1 MKANQHKSKKRA
13 ATLASRADR
22 HALYQ
27 NSVQDTEAELDFVD
41 EVFVDLN
48 GRRPH
53 ILREDFCGTGNTA
66 CAWVQR
72 HRRHIAIGVD
82 NDAEVLDWGRTHN
95 LHALAPAQQQ
105 RVRLLQADVMLP
117 PAQAVDVVLA
127 MNFSYYLFKTRAELG
142 RYFRRVRQSLQ
153 PDGVFFMDAYGG
165 YEAHSEIEE
174 NRECFDAQ
182 IGKFTYLWDQ
192 HRFNPINHHM
202 NCQIHFAFPD
212 GSRMDKAFNYDWRLW
227 CLPELQELLAE
238 AGFSRV
244 HVYWEGT
251 DEDTNEGD
259 GVYTVQT
266 EGEADAGW
274 ICYLVAQL

>member
-1 MKANQHKSKKRA
+1 LAHKSKKFTLKPA
-13 ATLASRADR
+13 SLASKADR
-22 HALYQ
+22 HSLYQ

-41 EVFVDLN
+41 EVFADLN

-53 ILREDFCGTGNTA
+53 VLREDFCGTGNTA

-82 NDAEVLDWGRTHN
+82 NDAEVLDWGRAHN
-95 LHALAPAQQQ
+95 LLALSPAQQQ
-105 RVRLLQADVMLP
+105 RVRLLQADVMSP

-153 PDGVFFMDAYGG
+153 ADGVFFMDAYGG

-174 NRECFDAQ
+174 DRECFDEQ

-251 DEDTNEGD
+251 DEDSNEGD

-274 ICYLVAQL
+274 ICYLVAQI

>member
-1 MKANQHKSKKRA
+1 MKTRKQKAHQSGP
-13 ATLASRADR
+13 TLASQADR

-27 NSVQDTEAELDFVD
+27 NSVQDTEAELGFVD
-41 EVFVDLN
+41 EVFIDLN

-72 HRRHIAIGVD
+72 HRRHLAIGLD
-82 NDAEVLDWGRTHN
+82 NDAEVLAWGREHN
-95 LHALAPAQQQ
+95 LSALKPGQRQ
-105 RVRLLQADVMLP
+105 RVRLLQADVMCP
-117 PAQAVDVVLA
+117 AAQAVDVILA

-142 RYFRRVRQSLQ
+142 TYFRRVRQSLQ
-153 PDGVFFMDAYGG
+153 PDGVFLLDAYGG

-174 NRECFDAQ
+174 DRECEDEQ
-182 IGKFTYLWDQ
+182 IGAFTYYWDQ

-202 NCQIHFAFPD
+202 NCQIHFGFPD
-212 GSRMDKAFNYDWRLW
+212 GSRIDRAFNYDWRLW
-227 CLPELQELLAE
+227 CLPELQELLQE

-244 HVYWEGT
+244 YVYWEGT
-251 DEDTNEGD
+251 DEETNEGD

-266 EGEADAGW
+266 EGDADAGW
-274 ICYLVAQL
+274 ICYLVAQI